1 MHMET
6 KNTIPQVHTPL
17 LPKVSIGMPVYNG
30 EPFIREALNSL
41 LVQTFTDFELIIS
54 DNGSTDATEAICKDY
69 AEKDVRIRYLR
80 QAENRGPVAN
90 FQFVLDESVGEYFM
104 WCAVDDKRDQTF
116 LEQGIEI
123 LDNNPDCV
131 SVLSHYEMF
140 DINNSNILEKIT
152 PSSIGSNSPFLRIKR
167 SLEDLIASFIYGLH
181 RKSVIVDIPLDPFDL
196 SDILFV
202 SRLVSKG
209 KYFIIP
215 KVLYWVG
222 INGSKRK
229 PYSMTGRKVDFNL
242 FRKKVF
248 ILLLKNSK
256 ITNFSLY
263 DNFIK
268 ITIKLY
274 FSQIRINKEI
284 KNN

>member
-1 MHMET
+1 MET

-41 LVQTFTDFELIIS
+41 LAQTYADFELIIS
-54 DNGSTDATEAICKDY
+54 DNGSTDSTQVICKEF
-69 AEKDVRIRYLR
+69 AAKDARIRYFR
-80 QAENRGPVAN
+80 QAENHGPVAN

-104 WCAVDDKRDQTF
+104 WCAVDEKRDQTF
-116 LEQGIEI
+116 LEQSIEI
-123 LDNNPDCV
+123 LDNSFDCV
-131 SVLSHYEMF
+131 SVLSHYEIF

-152 PSSIGSNSPFLRIKR
+152 PSSISSNSPFLRIKR
-167 SLEDLIASFIYGLH
+167 SLEDLVPSLIYGIH
-181 RKSVIVDIPLDPFDL
+181 RKSVIVDIPLDPFDW
-196 SDILFV
+196 SDVLFV

-229 PYSMTGRKVDFNL
+229 PYSITGRYVDFNL
-242 FRKKVF
+242 FRKKII
-248 ILLLKNSK
+248 ILLFENSK
-256 ITNFSLY
+256 IKNFSFYYNL
-263 DNFIK
+263 IK
-268 ITIKLY
+268 ITIKSY
-274 FSQIRINKEI
+274 SAQITINKEI

>member
-1 MHMET
+1 MET

-41 LVQTFTDFELIIS
+41 LAQTYADFELIIS
-54 DNGSTDATEAICKDY
+54 DNGSTDSTQVICKEF
-69 AEKDVRIRYLR
+69 AAKDARIRYVR

-131 SVLSHYEMF
+131 SVLSHYEIF

-167 SLEDLIASFIYGLH
+167 SLEDSIASFIYGLH

-248 ILLLKNSK
+248 ILLLKHSK

-263 DNFIK
+263 YNFIK